1 MGSWVKGGG
10 EVRKGRRRRKR
21 EKRGKQGKQRGRAG
35 GCGISSINL
44 FEEFYDVF
52 ALLPAQT
59 SKKDETKKREHVP

>member
-1 MGSWVKGGG
+1 VGGGG

-35 GCGISSINL
+35 GCGISSITL
-44 FEEFYDVF
+44 FEQFYDVF

-59 SKKDETKKREHVP
+59 SKRIRRKSESTYRNA